1 MGAPRSARN
10 TARSVPDDAQLREVR
25 IPFVQRTIV
34 EHGGRREE
42 LFTFDLG
49 MRGLFVERAEPL
61 PRDGDVRVHFRI
73 PGNEIPVEARCRV
86 AWWHAPD
93 APLVSKRLP
102 AGNGLE
108 FRDLDEAVARRL
120 RAYIVDHVQGDPRA
134 RRFQRPW
141 PQTEED
147 LP

>member
-1 MGAPRSARN
+1 MGAPRSPRSG
-10 TARSVPDDAQLREVR
+10 ARSVPDDATLREVR
-25 IPFVQRTIV
+25 IPFVQRAVV
-34 EHGGRREE
+34 EHGAQREE
-42 LFTFDLG
+42 LFTFDVGL
-49 MRGLFVERAEPL
+49 RGLFVERSEPL
-61 PRDGDVRVHFRI
+61 PRDVDVRVHFRI

-108 FRDLDEAVARRL
+108 FRELEEADLRRL
-120 RAYIVDHVQGDPRA
+120 RAHILEHLQGDPRA

-141 PQTEED
+141 PQPEED

>member
-1 MGAPRSARN
+1 MGAPRGSKGVR
-10 TARSVPDDAQLREVR
+10 DEAQLREVR
-25 IPFVQRTIV
+25 IPFVQRARV
-34 EHGGRREE
+34 EHRAGSEE

-49 MRGLFVERAEPL
+49 LRGLFVEREEPL
-61 PRDGDVRVHFRI
+61 PRDEEVTVHFRI
-73 PGNEIPVEARCRV
+73 PGNEIPVAARCRV
-86 AWWHAPD
+86 AWWHAPG

-108 FRDLDEAVARRL
+108 FKGLGEAELRRL
-120 RAYIVDHVQGDPRA
+120 RAFVLEHVQGDPRS

-141 PQTEED
+141 PQPEED